1 MVATAIVG
9 RLAEASVDVL
19 GVANVAELPEV
30 MSDGVE
36 DIGMQVTTTAVITFN
51 LANKTLQVF
60 PNPNLVSIAQG
71 PLWGQPY
78 TSLSS
83 PPPQ

>member
-19 GVANVAELPEV
+19 GVANVAELPEM

-36 DIGMQVTTTAVITFN
+36 DIGMYVTTTAVITF
-51 LANKTLQVF
+51 K
-60 PNPNLVSIAQG
+60 
-71 PLWGQPY
+71 
-78 TSLSS
+78 LSDI
-83 PPPQ
+83 PD